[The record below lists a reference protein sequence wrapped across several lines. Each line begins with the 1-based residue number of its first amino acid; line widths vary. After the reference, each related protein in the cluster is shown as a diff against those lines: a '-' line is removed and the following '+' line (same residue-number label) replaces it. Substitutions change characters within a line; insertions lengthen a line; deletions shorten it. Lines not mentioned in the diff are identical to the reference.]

1 MYVELTNLYN
11 NFKIVIFVIVLL
23 SYVFLDTFTLL
34 IDCFVSST
42 FSFYAL
48 AIKRVG
54 ILDIIQQ
61 FYFFRSFDMIFL
73 TLTIE

>member
-1 MYVELTNLYN
+1 M
-11 NFKIVIFVIVLL
+11 F
-23 SYVFLDTFTLL
+23 FLDMCTLL

-61 FYFFRSFDMIFL
+61 FYFFRSFDMISL
-73 TLTIE
+73 MLTIE